1 MRKEVLLD
9 VLFVAAI
16 AVAVVVFFVRG
27 YVSWVLLPI
36 VPLLYGVLTR
46 NWAELGFTRK
56 NLLRALL
63 VGIVVGVVIGAA
75 RYGLVRLTPDLWVG
89 ESYDAQ
95 EAHEY
100 YDMVFGSGYYLAP
113 FLILLFIP
121 ITTFQEIFYRG
132 YLQVQFANRLKIK
145 SEVVRVVLS
154 IGLSSLLYALW
165 LIPGVGMMAVP
176 LFFTSCVAGYLFYR
190 YENIL
195 APDAAVAVEFII
207 VIYFIVSTGL
217 V

>member
-1 MRKEVLLD
+1 M
-9 VLFVAAI
+9 
-16 AVAVVVFFVRG
+16 
-27 YVSWVLLPI
+27 P
-36 VPLLYGVLTR
+36 PLYGLLTR

-63 VGIVVGVVIGAA
+63 VGVVVGVVIGAA
-75 RYGLVRLTPDLWVG
+75 RYGLVRLSPELWVG

-100 YDMVFGSGYYLAP
+100 YDMIFGSGYYLAP
-113 FLILLFIP
+113 LLILLFIP

-132 YLQVQFANRLKIK
+132 YLQVQFANRLKPWIK
-145 SEVVRVVLS
+145 SETARMGLS

-165 LIPGVGMMAVP
+165 L
-176 LFFTSCVAGYLFYR
+176 T
-190 YENIL
+190 
-195 APDAAVAVEFII
+195 PDAAIAVEFIV
-207 VIYFIVSTGL
+207 VIYFTVSTGL